1 MKKFLFLVLGLAN
14 LSYADYLDH
23 PESKQI
29 INELVEAHG
38 FDRQYVETVLKDAK
52 KQQKI
57 IDSISKPA
65 ELHGHGKDIK
75 NCLLKKKE
83 LEMEKNLL
91 KII

>member
-38 FDRQYVETVLKDAK
+38 FDRQYVETVLKLSL
-52 KQQKI
+52 I
-57 IDSISKPA
+57 HI
-65 ELHGHGKDIK
+65 
-75 NCLLKKKE
+75 
-83 LEMEKNLL
+83 
-91 KII
+91 